1 VWSFMERPIDGSRR
15 RFLKSAGVA
24 VPALLHGPAVLSQKV
39 EPTHNAVASRNYLG
53 KRARLN
59 IAMWDFSWLHANQ
72 PGGAYEHL
80 EQRVAE
86 AAERGYNT
94 LRVDCFP
101 SRVLE
106 SDSTF
111 PKNWTA
117 GKDLPAWGMTPKTFT
132 CNVRERVRTLADLCR
147 KHQIWLG
154 LDSWDKDHMFR
165 AADPTHWRDQMIA
178 AADEESAFTRY
189 GELWVRA
196 LKMMREDGVLERAV
210 WVAPMNEVPHFGSR
224 SIASVKALSAAPKNE
239 GETRLDAT
247 SALDAIYRRLNGSM
261 GEPIKAAIAKDQIPL
276 SYSSLGAENYAARV
290 TEIYDIVD
298 VHFMPQVLMNAE
310 DKGAFL
316 KAGVGAPDGNFQRL
330 EKYQLAQYSTA
341 WDAACCRHYPAMLQ
355 RARQY
360 FEDALDHTLLPS
372 GKRLQAILT
381 ECYGPCYWPDHPD
394 VSWAWYKRYNS
405 DALRVVAATSFT
417 GASLSNY
424 GEPIFDLWQDVDW
437 HLTGNEYFQAAAG
450 NIIPVPFSE

>member
-1 VWSFMERPIDGSRR
+1 MDKPIDDSRR
-15 RFLKSAGVA
+15 RFLQSAGVA
-24 VPALLHGPAVLSQKV
+24 APALLQWPAALYRSVDA
-39 EPTHNAVASRNYLG
+39 THTPAASRSYLG
-53 KRARLN
+53 RQTRLC
-59 IAMWDFSWLHANQ
+59 IAMWDFSWLRANH
-72 PGGAYEHL
+72 PGGAYEDL

-86 AAERGYNT
+86 ASERGYNT

-106 SDSTF
+106 SESTF
-111 PKNWTA
+111 SKNWTA
-117 GKDLPAWGMTPKTFT
+117 GTDLPAWGMTSETFT
-132 CNVRERVRTLADLCR
+132 CNVRERLRTLAELCR

-154 LDSWDKDHMFR
+154 LDSWDKDHMFT
-165 AADPTHWRDQMIA
+165 AADPVHWLNEMIA

-189 GELWVRA
+189 GELWVKA
-196 LKMMREDGVLERAV
+196 LNIMREDGVLERAV
-210 WVAPMNEVPHFGSR
+210 WVAPMNEVPHFGTR
-224 SIASVKALSAAPKNE
+224 SVASVKALSAAPKNE
-239 GETRLDAT
+239 GETKIDAT
-247 SALDAIYRRLNGSM
+247 SALDGIYRRLNAYM
-261 GEPIKAAIAKDQIPL
+261 GEPIKPVIAKEQIPL

-298 VHFMPQVLMNAE
+298 VHFMPQVVMDAE
-310 DKGAFL
+310 DKRAFL
-316 KAGVGAPDGNFQRL
+316 KAGVGAPDGNFQAL

-341 WDAACCRHYPAMLQ
+341 WDAACRRHYPAMLERAQ
-355 RARQY
+355 RY

-405 DALRVVAATSFT
+405 DALRVVAATNFT

-437 HLTGNEYFQAAAG
+437 HLTGNQYFQATAG
-450 NIIPVPFSE
+450 SMTPIPQVNNL